1 MEWWLFKFITEDET
15 QENEQEEGAV
25 EERALA
31 DIRSEI
37 DSDYPEI
44 TNCGCKL
51 FPSLVI
57 FCGHKIRLSYKIIV
71 VKFAFQF
78 SSFRIAGFRSTW
90 PYTGKVWDNNSR
102 YYGLLHQKVGYASHK
117 IWTTPGESLTYLTW
131 HQ

>member
-1 MEWWLFKFITEDET
+1 MATTQWAAYVCCIIVEWWLFKFITEYET

-44 TNCGCKL
+44 TNCGGKL

-57 FCGHKIRLSYKIIV
+57 FCGHMVILQDYRSEIC
-71 VKFAFQF
+71 F
-78 SSFRIAGFRSTW
+78 SI
-90 PYTGKVWDNNSR
+90 
-102 YYGLLHQKVGYASHK
+102 L
-117 IWTTPGESLTYLTW
+117 
-131 HQ
+131 